1 MSLTRE
7 QRKALWLSDGS
18 PFAGHAAVSAR
29 PGTGKTTTVTEYCI
43 DLSERWSEGHKPW
56 QGMAVLSYTNV
67 AREELAARIRK
78 RGTAGAL
85 LNNPHFVGTIDAFVN
100 QYIFLP
106 FGAGQMEYAGGRP
119 TLVGEPYSVWR
130 APQEME
136 RDWPQ
141 NLKRKPLL
149 FDCYTLD
156 ADDFP
161 LVVDRVPRTF
171 RLQYPQAAK
180 EPTKGSAKDIRLM
193 KRHIW
198 SYGLATQADANYLA
212 YMTLVSSPLLTRS
225 LVARFPVLVIDEAQD
240 MTAVQHA
247 LLSHLIVAGQHHVVL
262 VGDEYQAIYEW
273 NTAKPSLFT
282 ARKAEKGWISP
293 AISETFRCSPA
304 VCKVLGSMTP
314 DGEAVRVASVGKNR
328 HYSQPVQVKR
338 YDAADERSD
347 ILAALDDMAKS
358 LTGSEP
364 HDNDEGIKTVAVVG
378 RAGHHASRIQAF
390 FAGKDSLSTVAPEW
404 AQVLTREY
412 LRVVHSLVENDL
424 FAAFAAYETLLYR
437 ASDYRT
443 KDEMR
448 RSLADEWASGDA
460 DPLVYRRILVG
471 DLAKIQDRVSVG
483 EDVRISDAA
492 DSCEVDLTAMPA
504 KLLRRI
510 GADCTAFAKSKQ
522 SQDQMLSGLFA
533 AKDERVLFAHP
544 SYEDVRFVFST
555 IHGVKGE
562 TYDGVIFYTRAE
574 TDACNCPKGTSARKW
589 TKILTHDLAECEHKR
604 LAYVALSR
612 AAQVLYVLA
621 PDESVSGWSS
631 LIGTE

>member
-1 MSLTRE
+1 MPLTHE
-7 QRKALWLSDGS
+7 QRRALWLPDGS

-43 DLSERWSEGHKPW
+43 DLSGRWSKEHKPW

-85 LNNPHFVGTIDAFVN
+85 LNAPHFVGTIDAFVN

-106 FGAGQMEYAGGRP
+106 FGPGQMEYAGGRP

-136 RDWPQ
+136 HNWPR

-161 LVVDRVPRTF
+161 LVVDRIPRTF
-171 RLQYPQAAK
+171 RLKYPQAAK
-180 EPTKGSAKDIRLM
+180 EPTKDSAKDIRLM

-198 SYGLATQADANYLA
+198 SYGFATQADANYLA
-212 YMTLVSSPLLTRS
+212 YKTLTSSPLLTRS

-247 LLSHLIVAGQHHVVL
+247 LLSHLIAAGQRHVVL

-282 ARKAEKGWISP
+282 ARKTEKGWVSRP
-293 AISETFRCSPA
+293 ISETFRCSPA
-304 VCKVLGSMTP
+304 ICSVLASMTP
-314 DGEAVRVASVGKNR
+314 DGEAVRVASVGKNKD
-328 HYSQPVQVKR
+328 YGQPVQVKR
-338 YDAADERSD
+338 YDAGDERSD
-347 ILAALDDMAKS
+347 ILTALDEMAKL
-358 LTGSEP
+358 LTNSEP
-364 HDNDEGIKTVAVVG
+364 HDSDEGVKTVAVVG
-378 RAGHHASRIQAF
+378 RAGHHASRIQAY
-390 FAGKDSLSTVAPEW
+390 FAGKDLLSKDAPEW

-412 LRVVHSLVENDL
+412 LRVVHSLIENNL

-437 ASDYRT
+437 ASGYRT

-448 RSLADEWASGDA
+448 RSLTDEWASGEA

-471 DLAKIQDRVSVG
+471 DLAKIEDTVTVG
-483 EDVRISDAA
+483 EDVTISGAA
-492 DSCEVDLTAMPA
+492 NSCRVDLTAMPA
-504 KLLRRI
+504 ELLRGIRT
-510 GADCTAFAKSKQ
+510 DCMAFGKSKQ
-522 SQDQMLSGLFA
+522 SQDRMLSGLFA
-533 AKDERVLFAHP
+533 AKDERVFFPHP
-544 SYEDVRFVFST
+544 SYADVRFVFST

-574 TDACNCPKGTSARKW
+574 TDACNCPSGTSARKW

-612 AAQVLYVLA
+612 AAQVLYILV
-621 PDESVSGWSS
+621 PDEGLSGWSS